1 SVPST
6 LLNPDL
12 KPEKITSWEAGA
24 DLAFFNNRLSMDFT
38 YYTADNENQIFGIAL
53 PISSGYSSKN
63 TNAGL
68 LTSTGIEAGLN
79 ATIID
84 SNDWRWDMGFVFNR
98 NRTKVVEFAEGMN
111 SIRFWTDARGGAITW
126 VGEEIG
132 NIFDA
137 ALVRVED
144 PNSPYFG
151 WPIID
156 DSGFESSDRTR
167 EDADGKRPAP
177 TSGNLNPGLTLGMA
191 TTASYTNSSITLNCD
206 WRTGRQFVSQTPT

>member
-1 SVPST
+1 
-6 LLNPDL
+6 
-12 KPEKITSWEAGA
+12 
-24 DLAFFNNRLSMDFT
+24 M
-38 YYTADNENQIFGIAL
+38 
-53 PISSGYSSKN
+53 
-63 TNAGL
+63 
-68 LTSTGIEAGLN
+68 TSTGIEAGLN

-98 NRTKVVEFAEGMN
+98 NRTKVVELAEGMN
-111 SIRFWTDARGGAITW
+111 SITFWTDARGGAITW

-167 EDADGKRPAP
+167 EDADGNRVAP
-177 TSGNLNPGLTLGMA
+177 IIGNFNPDFTLGM
-191 TTASYTNSSITLNCD
+191 TTSARYKNC
-206 WRTGRQFVSQTPT
+206 T